1 MTDCSVP
8 TNDTD
13 RQRYGRVTE
22 TNDMHVYDHVSS
34 ATDGSSST
42 SIRSFDT
49 SPASPSSFSTSFFSP
64 LDELLPLRRRVSPSP
79 VVASLV
85 VVGFIAAVGV
95 LGTAEGPDARRD
107 LGDALK
113 YEHRGHIHSATMSVI
128 ASRIAGI
135 THSCSPIP
143 SCRLR
148 VRYDGNSHRK
158 PARISFEML
167 GLCRVSACSVR
178 VTSNLQGSSPSN
190 LSAT

>member
-1 MTDCSVP
+1 MYACICD
-8 TNDTD
+8 
-13 RQRYGRVTE
+13 Y
-22 TNDMHVYDHVSS
+22 VSS

-49 SPASPSSFSTSFFSP
+49 SPASLVSFSTSFFSP

-113 YEHRGHIHSATMSVI
+113 
-128 ASRIAGI
+128 
-135 THSCSPIP
+135 
-143 SCRLR
+143 
-148 VRYDGNSHRK
+148 
-158 PARISFEML
+158 
-167 GLCRVSACSVR
+167 
-178 VTSNLQGSSPSN
+178 
-190 LSAT
+190 